1 MMIGMLPKSGQPQGN
16 LMLWRLA
23 AVLSRI
29 VAGLSD
35 FHGLPVRLAVA
46 VLLISGI
53 AAQAATDPFAEKRMA
68 LVVGIAGYENAPDLS
83 NTTNDGKLI
92 SDTLNALNFRVS
104 EHFDIGLDEFR
115 DLLDQFAF
123 EAETAD
129 VALVYFAGH
138 GIEVGGRNFLVPADA
153 QAGSRQQVAD
163 TSVSLDDILAA
174 VDKARQLRIVILDS
188 CRNDP
193 FADDSGQET
202 LTVDRRTVGQGLA
215 APSPE
220 RGTLVAYAA
229 EAGAVALDGA
239 GDNSPFATALAETLK
254 TRDLE
259 IGLAFRQVRDTVL
272 KSTGNAQEP
281 HTYGSL
287 SGKPY
292 FLAGTS
298 QEVNALEATARKN
311 AWGRLEVDQEEQL
324 QVAAR
329 EGDSRALKGLAYMR
343 LNPDQDRYDPARA
356 AALLEQAVEAG
367 DPEAMFELARM
378 YERGIGVEQNVD
390 KALELF
396 RKSADEGFADAIN
409 DLGFLHYQG
418 GLGVVRDPQK
428 AIELFGQAAD
438 QRHPEAMFNYAALI
452 DDGVVEGKKPDD
464 AAEYLYRA
472 LRSGNEEVLGQLSE
486 NPNMFKAE
494 TRRSLQR
501 KLSERSF
508 YAGSIDGQFGPQTQR
523 GLRKAYGLSE

>member
-1 MMIGMLPKSGQPQGN
+1 MCAHQNRNRTGLLLQVWALCRMQIA
-16 LMLWRLA
+16 LA
-23 AVLSRI
+23 LVCLVLS
-29 VAGLSD
+29 AG
-35 FHGLPVRLAVA
+35 G
-46 VLLISGI
+46 
-53 AAQAATDPFAEKRMA
+53 AQASTDPFAEKRLA

-83 NTTNDGKLI
+83 NTINDGKLI
-92 SDTLNALNFRVS
+92 SDTLNKLNFRVA
-104 EHFDIGLDEFR
+104 EHFNIGLAQFR
-115 DLLDQFAF
+115 KLLERFAF

-193 FADDSGQET
+193 FADGGARET
-202 LTVDRRTVGQGLA
+202 LTVDRRGAGSSLA
-215 APSPE
+215 PPSPE

-239 GDNSPFATALAETLK
+239 GDNSPFALALAETLK
-254 TRDLE
+254 SQDLE

-272 KSTGNAQEP
+272 KATANAQEP

-298 QEVNALEATARKN
+298 QEVNGLAATARRN

-324 QVAAR
+324 QVAAK

-343 LNPDQDRYDPARA
+343 LNPDEDRYDPSR
-356 AALLEQAVEAG
+356 AALLLQQAADAG
-367 DPEAMFELARM
+367 DPEAMFELARL
-378 YERGIGVEQNVD
+378 YERGIGVDQDVD
-390 KALELF
+390 KALDLF
-396 RKSADEGFADAIN
+396 RRSADEGFADAIN
-409 DLGFLHYQG
+409 DLGFLHFQG
-418 GLGVVRDPQK
+418 GLGIVRDPKK
-428 AIELFGQAAD
+428 AIELFGLAAD
-438 QRHPEAMFNYAALI
+438 QGHPEAMFNYAALI
-452 DDGVVEGKKPDD
+452 DDGVVDGKKPVD

-486 NPNMFKAE
+486 NPKMFKAE

-501 KLSERSF
+501 KLSERAF
-508 YAGSIDGQFGPQTQR
+508 YTGSIDGQFGPQTQR

>member
-1 MMIGMLPKSGQPQGN
+1 MCLRHNRNWTGSLARFPDVLRLPLL
-16 LMLWRLA
+16 LMLTGLFLA
-23 AVLSRI
+23 GGAVHAST
-29 VAGLSD
+29 G
-35 FHGLPVRLAVA
+35 
-46 VLLISGI
+46 
-53 AAQAATDPFAEKRMA
+53 TDPFAEKRLA
-68 LVVGIAGYENAPDLS
+68 LVVGIAGYQNAPDLA

-92 SDTLNALNFRVS
+92 SDTLNELNFRVS
-104 EHFDIGLDEFR
+104 EHFDIGLAEFQ
-115 DLLDQFAF
+115 DLLERFAF

-193 FADDSGQET
+193 FADDNSASET
-202 LTVDRRTVGQGLA
+202 LTVDRRGVTQGLA
-215 APSPE
+215 PPSPE

-239 GDNSPFATALAETLK
+239 GDNSPFAKALAETLK
-254 TRDLE
+254 ARDLE
-259 IGLAFRQVRDTVL
+259 IGLAFRQVRDSVL

-298 QEVNALEATARKN
+298 QEVNGLAAAARKN

-343 LNPDQDRYDPARA
+343 LNPDEARYDPAKA
-356 AALLEQAVEAG
+356 AAFLEQAAEAG

-378 YERGIGVEQNVD
+378 YERGIGVEQDVD
-390 KALELF
+390 KALALF

-409 DLGFLHYQG
+409 DLGFLHFQG
-418 GLGVVRDPQK
+418 GLGIVRDPKK
-428 AIELFGQAAD
+428 AIELFGLAAD

-452 DDGVVEGKKPDD
+452 DDGVVKGKKPED

-486 NPNMFKAE
+486 NPKMFKAE

-501 KLSERSF
+501 KLSERAF
-508 YAGSIDGQFGPQTQR
+508 YTGSIDGQFGPQTQR

>member
-1 MMIGMLPKSGQPQGN
+1 M
-16 LMLWRLA
+16 RFCLA
-23 AVLSRI
+23 AGLLNW
-29 VAGLSD
+29 AGQFRARCLVMP
-35 FHGLPVRLAVA
+35 GLGMMLFLASAAVA
-46 VLLISGI
+46 
-53 AAQAATDPFAEKRMA
+53 QASTDPFAERRMA
-68 LVVGIAGYENAPDLS
+68 LIVGISDYANAPDLD
-83 NTTNDGKLI
+83 NTNRDGRLI
-92 SDTLNALNFRVS
+92 SDTLYALNFEVS

-115 DLLDQFAF
+115 SLLERFAF

-153 QAGSRQQVAD
+153 DAGSRQRVAD
-163 TSVSLDDILAA
+163 TSVSLDDILQA

-193 FADDSGQET
+193 FADGGLKET
-202 LTVDRRTVGQGLA
+202 LTVASAAARSSLA
-215 APSPE
+215 PPSPD

-229 EAGAVALDGA
+229 EAGKVALDGA
-239 GDNSPFATALAETLK
+239 GDNSPFALALAETLK
-254 TRDLE
+254 MQDLE
-259 IGLAFRQVRDTVL
+259 IGLAFRQVRDSVL
-272 KSTGNAQEP
+272 KATSNAQEP

-292 FLAGTS
+292 FLAGKS
-298 QEVNALEATARKN
+298 QEVNGLEANERRN

-329 EGDSRALKGLAYMR
+329 DGDSRALKGLAYMR
-343 LNPDQDRYDPARA
+343 LNPNEKRYDPARA
-356 AALLEQAVEAG
+356 AAFLEKAVEAG

-378 YERGIGVEQNVD
+378 YERGIGVEQDVE
-390 KALELF
+390 KALDLF
-396 RKSADEGFADAIN
+396 RKSAADGFADAIN

-418 GLGVVRDPQK
+418 GLGIIRDPKK
-428 AIELFGQAAD
+428 AIELFGEAAD

-452 DDGVVEGKKPDD
+452 DDGVVADKTADD

-472 LRSGNEEVLGQLSE
+472 LRSGNEEVLGQLSD
-486 NPNMFKAE
+486 NPNMFKAA

-501 KLSERSF
+501 KLSERAF
-508 YAGSIDGQFGPQTQR
+508 YSGSIDGQFGPQTQR
-523 GLRKAYGLSE
+523 GLRRAYGLSE

>member
-1 MMIGMLPKSGQPQGN
+1 MRLRKMRNRIELLLKIFNINGSAV
-16 LMLWRLA
+16 WCLA
-23 AVLSRI
+23 ALLLVT
-29 VAGLSD
+29 GL
-35 FHGLPVRLAVA
+35 
-46 VLLISGI
+46 
-53 AAQAATDPFAEKRMA
+53 AAHAATDPFAERRMA
-68 LVVGIAGYENAPDLS
+68 LVVGIASYENAPDLS

-92 SDTLNALNFRVS
+92 SDTLNELNFEVS
-104 EHFDIGLDEFR
+104 EHFNIGLAEFR
-115 DLLDQFAF
+115 DLLDRFAF

-138 GIEVGGRNFLVPADA
+138 GIEVGGRNFLVPSDA
-153 QAGSRQQVAD
+153 KAGSRQQVAD
-163 TSVSLDDILAA
+163 TSVSLDDILEA

-193 FADDSGQET
+193 FADVGAEET
-202 LTVDRRTVGQGLA
+202 LTVRQGVQGRGLA

-239 GDNSPFATALAETLK
+239 GDNSPFASALARTLK

-259 IGLAFRQVRDTVL
+259 IGLAFRQVRDSVL
-272 KSTGNAQEP
+272 KATANAQEP

-292 FLAGTS
+292 FLAGGS
-298 QEVNALEATARKN
+298 QEVNVLAAVDRRN
-311 AWGRLEVDQEEQL
+311 AWGRLEVSQEEQL

-343 LNPDQDRYDPARA
+343 LNPSEDRYDPSRA
-356 AALLEQAVEAG
+356 AAFLEKASEAG

-378 YERGIGVEQNVD
+378 YERGIGVEQDVD
-390 KALELF
+390 KALALF

-418 GLGVVRDPQK
+418 GLGIARDPKK

-452 DDGVVEGKKPDD
+452 DDGVVDGKEPDD

-472 LRSGNEEVLGQLSE
+472 LRSGNEEVLNQLSE
-486 NPNMFKAE
+486 NPKMFKAS

-501 KLSERSF
+501 KLSERAF
-508 YAGSIDGQFGPQTQR
+508 YTGTIDGQFGPQTQR
-523 GLRKAYGLSE
+523 GLRKAYGLSD

>member
-1 MMIGMLPKSGQPQGN
+1 MCLRQNRNRTDFFLRYPTCLRTPIVLVLAYLFLAGGM
-16 LMLWRLA
+16 
-23 AVLSRI
+23 V
-29 VAGLSD
+29 
-35 FHGLPVRLAVA
+35 H
-46 VLLISGI
+46 
-53 AAQAATDPFAEKRMA
+53 AATDPFAEKRLA
-68 LVVGIAGYENAPDLS
+68 LVVGIGGYQNAPDLA

-92 SDTLNALNFRVS
+92 SDTLNELNFRVS
-104 EHFDIGLDEFR
+104 EHFNIGLAEFR
-115 DLLDQFAF
+115 DLLDRFAF

-153 QAGSRQQVAD
+153 GADSRQQVAD

-193 FADDSGQET
+193 FADDSLRET
-202 LTVDRRTVGQGLA
+202 LTVDRRPAGSSLA
-215 APSPE
+215 PPSPE
-220 RGTLVAYAA
+220 RGTLVAFAA

-239 GDNSPFATALAETLK
+239 GDNSPFAMALADTLK
-254 TRDLE
+254 SRDLE
-259 IGLAFRQVRDTVL
+259 IGLAFRKVRDTVL
-272 KSTGNAQEP
+272 KATANAQEP

-298 QEVNALEATARKN
+298 QDVNGLEAAARKN

-343 LNPDQDRYDPARA
+343 LNPDEDRYDPARA
-356 AALLEQAVEAG
+356 AAFLEKAADSG

-378 YERGIGVEQNVD
+378 YERGIGVEQDVD

-396 RKSADEGFADAIN
+396 RRSADEGFADAIN
-409 DLGFLHYQG
+409 DLGFLHFQG
-418 GLGVVRDPQK
+418 GLGIVRDPKK
-428 AIELFGQAAD
+428 AIELFGLAAD

-486 NPNMFKAE
+486 NPKMFKAE

-501 KLSERSF
+501 KLSERAF
-508 YAGSIDGQFGPQTQR
+508 YTGTIDGQFGPQTQR

>member
-1 MMIGMLPKSGQPQGN
+1 MLLRPATARTWVSAHRSDPRSLFLCLVLVLFLVSGG
-16 LMLWRLA
+16 
-23 AVLSRI
+23 AV
-29 VAGLSD
+29 
-35 FHGLPVRLAVA
+35 
-46 VLLISGI
+46 
-53 AAQAATDPFAEKRMA
+53 QASTGTDPFAEKRLA
-68 LVVGIAGYENAPDLS
+68 LVVGIAGYDNAPDLA

-104 EHFDIGLDEFR
+104 EHFDIGLEEFR
-115 DLLDQFAF
+115 NLLKQFAF
-123 EAETAD
+123 DAETAD

-153 QAGSRQQVAD
+153 KAGSRQQVAD

-193 FADDSGQET
+193 FADDGARET
-202 LTVDRRTVGQGLA
+202 LTVDSRTAGRGLA
-215 APSPE
+215 PASPE

-239 GDNSPFATALAETLK
+239 GDNSPFAMALAQTLR

-272 KSTGNAQEP
+272 KATANAQEP

-292 FLAGTS
+292 FLAGSS
-298 QEVNALEATARKN
+298 QEVNGLAATARRN

-343 LNPDQDRYDPARA
+343 LNPDEDRYDPAKA
-356 AALLEQAVEAG
+356 AAFLEKAADAG

-378 YERGIGVEQNVD
+378 YERGIGVDQDVD
-390 KALELF
+390 KALDLF
-396 RKSADEGFADAIN
+396 RKSAAEGFADAIN
-409 DLGFLHYQG
+409 DLGFLHFQG
-418 GLGVVRDPQK
+418 GLGIVRDPKK

-452 DDGVVEGKKPDD
+452 DDGVVDGKSADD

-486 NPNMFKAE
+486 NPKMFKAE

-501 KLSERSF
+501 KLAERAF
-508 YAGSIDGQFGPQTQR
+508 YSGSIDGQFGPQTQR